1 LRAGSDAACG
11 VPVPSAPAGAESR
24 EQRNEEA
31 DRMKSARERAEERRQ
46 EKLLAMQQE
55 IDAGR
60 LTVRKMTAKERA
72 AHPPRP
78 RPAPGQGRRRA
89 YS

>member
-1 LRAGSDAACG
+1 
-11 VPVPSAPAGAESR
+11 
-24 EQRNEEA
+24 
-31 DRMKSARERAEERRQ
+31 MKNPKERAEERRQ
-46 EKLLAMQQE
+46 EKLAAMQQE
-55 IDAGR
+55 VDAGR

-78 RPAPGQGRRRA
+78 RPAPGQRRRRA